1 MRGSGGV
8 TDAEPPGE
16 PTGGALLGEHE
27 QYLHTGPPWSS
38 TQGRAERRKQAAGLM
53 TAEDRLNLVGA
64 LDPPAASVPAVRG
77 HVLRYFGR
85 HLRCG

>member
-1 MRGSGGV
+1 
-8 TDAEPPGE
+8 
-16 PTGGALLGEHE
+16 
-27 QYLHTGPPWSS
+27 
-38 TQGRAERRKQAAGLM
+38 M